1 MSSPEDENM
10 CFICWNPLTKDYGRK
25 EIIHKYD
32 KENKSSEKWQHSCHE
47 KCLNSWIKQ
56 CITVGNGVY
65 PKCPICNDFKIPIN
79 KIPKS
84 LRDRATEILEEEERE
99 EEEEEQ
105 EIEILEE
112 EEDEEEVLRVVDEEV
127 VVDEEL
133 RARYRLQCVK
143 DWSNYTMPFLGIL
156 VCFNG
161 VPIIKC
167 SNITFNLPI
176 NGTIGDLKAA
186 LLGRNVD
193 FYKSKGLLHFDNLAH
208 NLNIKNWINW
218 AYPTFR
224 LSEIHYGIPPYTHR
238 FEQLNCTHNFNDDNI
253 RLDNLYL
260 EYQRKAG
267 AIILGGEPYLINNER
282 APNAYEK
289 LKNIYVKSNVWH
301 HGPTGPDDP
310 GYIEKAYRNNENP
323 WFPNKNLFNN
333 GNYGNNITWD
343 SLMWLTVHIENV

>member
-1 MSSPEDENM
+1 MSLTDESNS
-10 CFICWNPLTKDYGRK
+10 CFICWDPLTKEYGRK

-32 KENKSSEKWQHSCHE
+32 KKNKSSEKWQHSCHE

-56 CITVGNGVY
+56 CITVGDGTY

-79 KIPKS
+79 KIPKA
-84 LRDRATEILEEEERE
+84 LRERATEILE
-99 EEEEEQ
+99 Q
-105 EIEILEE
+105 LE
-112 EEDEEEVLRVVDEEV
+112 EEDEVEPEPVIEEEVEEV
-127 VVDEEL
+127 VQ
-133 RARYRLQCVK
+133 AKYRLERVK
-143 DWSNYTMPFLGIL
+143 DWINYTMPFLGIL

-161 VPIIKC
+161 VPISKC
-167 SNITFNLPI
+167 SNITFDLTI
-176 NGTIGDLKAA
+176 NGTFGDLKTA
-186 LLGRNVD
+186 LLNRNVD
-193 FYKSKGLLHFDNLAH
+193 FYKSKGMLHFDNLAH

-218 AYPTFR
+218 KYPSFR
-224 LSEIHYGIPPYTHR
+224 LSEIHYGIPPYTCR
-238 FEQLNCTHNFNDDNI
+238 FEQLECSHNFNDDSI
-253 RLDNLYL
+253 PLSELYF
-260 EYQRKAG
+260 EYQTKAG
-267 AIILGGEPYLINNER
+267 AIILGGEPNLINNER

-289 LKNIYVKSNVWH
+289 LKNIYVKSNVWY